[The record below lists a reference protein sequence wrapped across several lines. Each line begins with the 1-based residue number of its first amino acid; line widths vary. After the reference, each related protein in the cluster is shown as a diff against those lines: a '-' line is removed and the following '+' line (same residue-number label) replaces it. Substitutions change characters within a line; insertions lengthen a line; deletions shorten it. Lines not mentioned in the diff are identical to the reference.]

1 MDEEARA
8 RELRIKSGRK
18 FALERA
24 YRTLTRAQVA
34 ERTGIPIE
42 AVIAIEEGLSDFLLE
57 DMLAL
62 LNVLDIDIKEFFADL
77 F

>member
-1 MDEEARA
+1 MDDKARA
-8 RELRIKSGRK
+8 RELRIKTGRK

-24 YRTLTRAQVA
+24 YRSLTVAQLA

-42 AVIAIEEGLSDFLLE
+42 TIIVIEDGVSDFLLE
-57 DMLAL
+57 DMLVL

-77 F
+77 I